1 MTLIFW
7 KRLVM
12 KNNKFKKYL
21 ERTGEVGRISG
32 VNQSI
37 ISVTGL
43 PSVRTKEMIVT
54 ENGERGMV
62 YEVQKEEAQVLMF
75 DLKRAQGG
83 KRVARS
89 GEFFKVP
96 VSKGLLGRV
105 ANPLCMPIDGEGP
118 IRGDKERMEIER
130 EAPGITERVEVNRP
144 LETGVTAVDL
154 MVPVGYGQREMVVGD
169 AKTGKTT
176 ILLQAITNQVR
187 KGVICVY
194 VGIGKETSALKAVES
209 YFRKKEVFDGV
220 SMITTSSNDYPT
232 MHYLAPLSGMTVAEY
247 FRDLGNDVLIVFD
260 DLSNHSKAYRELSLL
275 LKNPPGRE
283 AYPGDIFHL
292 HAGIIER
299 AGNIKGPDGGEVSIT
314 ALPVA
319 ETLENDISG
328 FIQTNLLSMTDGHIF
343 FDINKLKKGQNPAI
357 NMSLSVSRAGNQTR
371 EDLDKEVAGKIRER
385 LVQYRKVLEVTQF
398 GAELSEK
405 NRKILDF
412 GEKIE
417 VVFEQDTDQIISRT
431 EQLFL
436 FGLLFSGFWKDVPKN
451 AVRKEVDIIL
461 KLLREDEIMPLDE
474 IKRRINE
481 IQEVEK
487 LKDFCEDLAEKI
499 EKYV

>member
-1 MTLIFW
+1 
-7 KRLVM
+7 M
-12 KNNKFKKYL
+12 KNKKFKKYL
-21 ERTGEVGRISG
+21 EKTGEVGRISG
-32 VNQSI
+32 VNESI
-37 ISVTGL
+37 ISVSGL
-43 PSVRTKEMIVT
+43 PSVRTKEMVMT
-54 ENGERGMV
+54 EEGEPGMV
-62 YEVQKEEAQVLMF
+62 YEVKKDQAEVLMF
-75 DLKRAQGG
+75 DLKKIQGG

-96 VSKGLLGRV
+96 VSERLLGRV
-105 ANPLCMPIDGEGP
+105 VDPLCLPLDGKGP
-118 IRGDKERMEIER
+118 VKGEKVRKKIER
-130 EAPGITERVEVNRP
+130 EAPGITSRVEVNRP
-144 LETGVTAVDL
+144 METGVTAVDL

-187 KGVICVY
+187 KGTVCVY
-194 VGIGKETSALKAVES
+194 VGIGKETSALKSVEG
-209 YFRKKEVFDGV
+209 YLKKMDVFDGV
-220 SMITTSSNDYPT
+220 SMMVTSSNDYPT

-299 AGNIKGPDGGEVSIT
+299 AGNIKGPDGEEVSIT

-357 NMSLSVSRAGNQTR
+357 NISLSVSRAGNQTR
-371 EDLDKEVAGKIRER
+371 EDLDKEIAGKIRER

-405 NRKILDF
+405 NRKILAF

-417 VVFEQDTDQIISRT
+417 VIFEQDADQIVSRI

-436 FGLLFSGFWKDVPKN
+436 FGLLFSGFWKDVPRA
-451 AVRKEVDIIL
+451 AVKKEVNVILSLLRKEELIASEEL
-461 KLLREDEIMPLDE
+461 KE
-474 IKRRINE
+474 KINGIE
-481 IQEVEK
+481 SAER
-487 LKDFCEDLAEKI
+487 LKDFCEELGLKI